1 MSSRRQDM
9 RQLAFSKSRIGIAVA
24 LGFVAAVLSLLNMA
38 VPIGEG
44 LELDPG
50 EIFVTLGAAFGG
62 PIGGLLAGLLKG
74 TAYAPER
81 NVPSHI
87 LAGFVWGILYIYLW
101 RFTAS
106 RKNGKWIRLAL
117 WAVLMPVYYYV
128 LLLPLNLWIHA
139 TFNLKTPFASLLTK
153 VAPQI
158 IPEII
163 GTIAVTDIIL
173 AVIPDKWASPPK
185 PTE

>member
-1 MSSRRQDM
+1 M
-9 RQLAFSKSRIGIAVA
+9 RHLALTKNRISIAVA
-24 LGFVAAVLSLLNMA
+24 FGVVAAVLSLLDIA
-38 VPIGEG
+38 VPIEEG

-50 EIFVTLGAAFGG
+50 EIFVSLGAAFGG

-74 TAYAPER
+74 IAYSSER

-87 LAGFVWGILYIYLW
+87 LAGFVWGILYIYFW
-101 RFTAS
+101 EFTAN

-117 WAVLMPVYYYV
+117 WAILMPVYYYV
-128 LLLPLNLWIHA
+128 LLLPLKLWIHA
-139 TFNLKTPFASLLTK
+139 TFNLKTSFASLFTK

-185 PTE
+185 PT